1 MRNRAK
7 LMRSQSGQ
15 ILIYTTIIVMLA
27 ALILVP
33 LMQFAFT
40 SHRSAQIREE
50 RTLELYASDA
60 GIEDA
65 LYQIKTEKKG
75 TDLANLGFGNS
86 SSYNPGTPGMNDRTM
101 DVTVQKVWL
110 PEGLPANAAIPNKPT
125 NPPKDWRTI
134 PAPVNNDTTPSLDT
148 DKSDK
153 LVVVGMLQTVQAT
166 AGADDFDHGWPDGVS
181 QINGV
186 NQGSWT
192 GNWTT
197 TGSASLASGG
207 VSGYCLNFTGG
218 DGTAMRQTTLPRYLQ
233 PELQFWVKGSSFGS
247 SDTVACEVS
256 TVTNPTV
263 ESDWTTVMTW
273 GIGNVTGDDTY
284 SINLYDQYGIGN
296 YSVATPLWVRF
307 DANLSTLTS
316 HDDFENGFPS
326 GYPGEWTGSWTQSG
340 TGAASIVSTG
350 SPYSGSNHLQI
361 TQFRRVYRKVLNFS
375 SLDNPYLY
383 LWIKGSGF
391 STSDIAYVDVS
402 TKPSPNPSTGS
413 DWATVKILRTSTTPT
428 LGSYTL
434 YSIDLSTYEGAL
446 NFWIS
451 LRGAMGSTSTFASE
465 GFENGLPSGDTGIY
479 WSGSWT
485 TSTSGNGAVNISTS
499 YVHGGSRALQ
509 LSRSGSASGVASATR
524 IVNISG
530 QSNPQIQF
538 YARSRN
544 TESGDTLTLQLSA
557 NGSTWTSIPLSVS
570 SSYQL
575 FTYNVFSYLPQGTTQ
590 VYIRFNANMVYASET
605 SSNNDYFY
613 IDDISVVGNPYY
625 YVDNVSISGTSPS
638 FSVDNLWIGYQVNSV
653 DIEIAYTN
661 KDFDTTVG
669 SSGVN
674 DPANIDRIGVWMPPG
689 CEYIGVVV
697 GNQTPYSLSQYLPQ
711 PPDIL
716 PATYA
721 GGTILEWDFSPIA
734 PNLGNSTTTAV
745 PIIWDLT
752 FSYSTPPT
760 QVVEGM
766 FIWIKAHGAGN
777 RTYLSWDKGYEI
789 YKAVSQA
796 HSEIYGTNTQV
807 AAYVSQGEVS
817 KENAASYGDYVA
829 VGNPLLIDVNDDSLL
844 AVEYPVDP
852 SSPGTWIT
860 EDGIFY
866 DGRDEIG
873 SMSIPAD
880 AKILAGWLY
889 WSAYVRDSEWSA
901 PDRNVSFMY
910 PERYGSESFTGNKTS
925 LTYQVS
931 SYNRPTD
938 KEPMDLLAHE
948 PVLTLS
954 NMRYLGENL
963 GSAGFHNGND
973 TFFTLHKPIYPSPAP
988 IIRVTGQPNPLG
1000 SGNYTINYNTGN
1012 VTIINDDLVGTV
1024 SIDYSVYDTKT
1035 LVRNTDYRID
1045 YDVVSSVDT
1054 RYKGFTILNTDIT
1067 GGKLQ
1072 GTVTIDYYYAKH
1084 WQAVQHAAQD
1094 RYGTPLDPVSAHS
1107 RVGASGSYVGW
1118 AYACF
1123 NDVTDFL
1130 TGNGTYPDV
1139 TGKGQYAVSG
1149 VTATPGVNSYDYRD
1163 WCYSG
1168 WSLIV
1173 LYESPSET
1181 AHQFYLY
1188 DPIHNPYDP
1197 VLHPDG
1203 VPFMMTQVSAPSYHD
1218 VEFTLTDFYP
1228 PEGTVDGRTTCFVG
1242 EGDDDINEDYL
1253 GFKGASQ
1260 TSYTNLS
1267 GTNNPVN
1274 DVMNSISTGG
1284 ERGIDVDT
1292 YTISNISG
1300 WVATDTEANVRLR
1313 TQVDVW
1319 YLVYQI
1325 LSFKTNVVPKPD
1337 YSFNVAS
1344 VTYQYE
1350 LGGK

>member
-1 MRNRAK
+1 MRNKAELRK
-7 LMRSQSGQ
+7 GQSGQ
-15 ILIYTTIIVMLA
+15 ILLYTTIIVMLA

-33 LMQFAFT
+33 LMDFAFT
-40 SHRSAQIREE
+40 SHRSIKIREE

-86 SSYNPGTPGMNDRTM
+86 SSYNPGTPGMNDRTEN
-101 DVTVQKVWL
+101 VSVQKVWL

-166 AGADDFDHGWPDGVS
+166 AGADDFDHGWPNGVS

-207 VSGYCLNFTGG
+207 VSVNCLNFTGSS
-218 DGTAMRQTTLPRYLQ
+218 GTAMRQTILPRYLQ
-233 PELQFWVKGSSFGS
+233 PELKFSAKALSLAG
-247 SDTVACEVS
+247 SDTVVCRVS
-256 TVTNPTV
+256 TEANPT
-263 ESDWTTVMTW
+263 ESDWTTVW
-273 GIGNVTGDDTY
+273 SWPPGNTTY
-284 SINLYDQYGIGN
+284 TVYGKNLYTAYGIGN

-307 DANLSTLTS
+307 DANLSTQTVAQDNFGTGNWAGGSGWSSNWTPTGSASVTNDGVNAHSPVYDVKLGATGSVMRRVNLSSVTNPQITLWAKTS
-316 HDDFENGFPS
+316 SFGSSDTVTLRVSTQTNPTTWTTLNPTWNSSSSSSYTSYTYNLSAYAGQTIWISFLGNMRTTGTLASDGFES
-326 GYPGEWTGSWTQSG
+326 GEWSG
-340 TGAASIVSTG
+340 G
-350 SPYSGSNHLQI
+350 
-361 TQFRRVYRKVLNFS
+361 
-375 SLDNPYLY
+375 
-383 LWIKGSGF
+383 
-391 STSDIAYVDVS
+391 
-402 TKPSPNPSTGS
+402 
-413 DWATVKILRTSTTPT
+413 
-428 LGSYTL
+428 
-434 YSIDLSTYEGAL
+434 
-446 NFWIS
+446 
-451 LRGAMGSTSTFASE
+451 
-465 GFENGLPSGDTGIY
+465 
-479 WSGSWT
+479 SGSWAG
-485 TSTSGNGAVNISTS
+485 SWSHSGESAVVAEYT
-499 YVHGGSRALQ
+499 YGGSSYSLRLRSNTGVAQRAVSISAYDAQRLQ
-509 LSRSGSASGVASATR
+509 FWARTRSFEGNDTAYCYVGTSASGPWYLVQSWTATQSYTYYDIALPSQVSGASTVWVR
-524 IVNISG
+524 F
-530 QSNPQIQF
+530 QS
-538 YARSRN
+538 AMSD
-544 TESGDTLTLQLSA
+544 TGD
-557 NGSTWTSIPLSVS
+557 
-570 SSYQL
+570 
-575 FTYNVFSYLPQGTTQ
+575 YL
-590 VYIRFNANMVYASET
+590 
-605 SSNNDYFY
+605 Y
-613 IDDISVVGNPYY
+613 IDDISVVGNIPCFYF
-625 YVDNVSISGTSPS
+625 DDVSVSGSAS

-734 PNLGNSTTTAV
+734 PNLGNSTGTAV

-829 VGNPLLIDVNDDSLL
+829 AGNPLLVSVDGDDYK
-844 AVEYPVDP
+844 EYPVDP
-852 SSPGTWIT
+852 GNPSTWRWDT
-860 EDGIFY
+860 HATPNIFY

-873 SMSIPAD
+873 NTTIPSD
-880 AKILAGWLY
+880 AKVLAGWLY
-889 WSAYVRDSEWSA
+889 WSAYIDDTNHFSGQTDWERYGQQ
-901 PDRNVSFMY
+901 PDTNVSFMY

-931 SYNRPTD
+931 SYKLPSQ
-938 KEPMDLLAHE
+938 EPMDLLAHE

-954 NMRYLGENL
+954 NMRYLGESL
-963 GSAGFHNGND
+963 GTLTLPHGNV
-973 TFFTLHKPIYPSPAP
+973 TFLTAHKPISPSL
-988 IIRVTGQPNPLG
+988 VVKVGGNLTSQ
-1000 SGNYTINYNTGN
+1000 SGNYTINYTTGN
-1012 VTIINDDLVGTV
+1012 VTIINTALAGQVT
-1024 SIDYSVYDTKT
+1024 IDYSVPGSKT

-1084 WQAVQHAAQD
+1084 WTTVTHAAQD
-1094 RYGTPLDPVSAHS
+1094 RYGAALPPALAHS
-1107 RVGASGSYVGW
+1107 LSGTTTYVGW
-1118 AYACF
+1118 SYACF
-1123 NDVTDFL
+1123 NDVTDLL
-1130 TGNGTYPDV
+1130 TGNGTYTDV
-1139 TGKGQYAVSG
+1139 NGRGQYSVG
-1149 VTATPGVNSYDYRD
+1149 NVNSSPGTSSYTYRD

-1197 VLHPDG
+1197 VEHPDG
-1203 VPFMMTQVSAPSYHD
+1203 VPFMMTQVSAPNYHD
-1218 VEFTLTDFYP
+1218 VEFTLKDFYP
-1228 PEGTVDGRTTCFVG
+1228 PEGTVDGRLTYFVG
-1242 EGDDDINEDYL
+1242 EGDIDLLNDYV

-1260 TSYTNLS
+1260 SLYANLS

-1274 DVMNSISTGG
+1274 NVMNCLSTTG
-1284 ERGIDVDT
+1284 EVGIDLDT
-1292 YTISNISG
+1292 FDITG
-1300 WVATDTEANVRLR
+1300 DVGTDTSANVRLR

-1325 LSFKTNVVPKPD
+1325 LSFKTNMVPKPD

-1350 LGGK
+1350 IGAK